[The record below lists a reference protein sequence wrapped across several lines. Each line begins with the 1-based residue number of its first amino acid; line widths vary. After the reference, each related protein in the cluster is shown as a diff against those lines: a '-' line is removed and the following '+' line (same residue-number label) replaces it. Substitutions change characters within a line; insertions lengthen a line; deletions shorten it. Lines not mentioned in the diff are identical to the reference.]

1 MLARDSPHAGPG
13 ISPELMN
20 AAGRESSPP
29 GPPHLYVRLWQ
40 PREPDQRDSGSS
52 SLPVSSWIS
61 AATLASA
68 SAYSRLWCAQKSSS
82 LELGSRTRT
91 YACAP
96 QRSHTSKAVS
106 GFAGARVPVNVAFL
120 AVPHSQFTPSGLTW
134 RSPPPSAA
142 PGGTGWRSL
151 RLWFPDNRLASLAP
165 VICFVLQHST
175 TPVPVSAFPAR
186 RRVRHQRKPLTPPRS
201 PSRRRPGGPGP
212 GPRAGPQPR
221 QRSRRPDNRCC
232 MRALARGRPRP

>member
-1 MLARDSPHAGPG
+1 MEGEEPPSREPQYWPG
-13 ISPELMN
+13 GRPRTPGCGRPE
-20 AAGRESSPP
+20 GFPS
-29 GPPHLYVRLWQ
+29 GPPYLYVRLWQ

-96 QRSHTSKAVS
+96 QRSHTSRAVS

-120 AVPHSQFTPSGLTW
+120 AVPHSQFTPPGLT
-134 RSPPPSAA
+134 RRPPPPAA

-151 RLWFPDNRLASLAP
+151 RLWFPDNRPASLAP

-186 RRVRHQRKPLTPPRS
+186 RRVRHQRKQ
-201 PSRRRPGGPGP
+201 SRRPP
-212 GPRAGPQPR
+212 GPR
-221 QRSRRPDNRCC
+221 
-232 MRALARGRPRP
+232 LH